1 LVALAALTTSALAED
16 LLFVENLTGL
26 EIDEAATLGF
36 TTKTVT
42 ETEWRGM
49 KTSDFA
55 AFKAII
61 IGDDFGSSDL
71 TLIQFL
77 ADTKDVWGPAVTGNI
92 VIHGIQDYYS
102 LLLIQF

>member
-1 LVALAALTTSALAED
+1 MAAFAALTVSALAED

-26 EIDEAATLGF
+26 EIDEAASLGF

-42 ETEWRGM
+42 ETEWRAM
-49 KTSDFA
+49 KTTDFA

-61 IGDDFGSSDL
+61 IGDDFGSNDL

-92 VIHGIQDYYS
+92 VIHGIYITIIYS
-102 LLLIQF
+102 